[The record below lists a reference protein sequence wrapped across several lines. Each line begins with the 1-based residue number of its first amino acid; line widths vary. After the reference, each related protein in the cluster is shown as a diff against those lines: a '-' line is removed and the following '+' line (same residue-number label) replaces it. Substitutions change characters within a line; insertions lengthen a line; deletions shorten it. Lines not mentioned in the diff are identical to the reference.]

1 MAAGAGGRPRKPT
14 EQKIREGTARADRI
28 NPNEPSYGVSA
39 PEIPA
44 NVAANPEAAAHWH
57 ATVAEML
64 ETRTITRVNLSAL
77 ATKCMSWADMVR
89 LDLDP
94 ESSFADRV
102 KARICMRQSDSALG
116 ITPTTVGKVS
126 AAPAREPQSALARI
140 QARGHALRAVR

>member
-28 NPNEPSYGVSA
+28 NANEPTYPTSA
-39 PEIPA
+39 PDKPA
-44 NVAANPEAAAHWH
+44 NVAANPEASAHWD
-57 ATVAEML
+57 ATLAEML
-64 ETRTITRVNLSAL
+64 PTRTVSRVFLSAL

-116 ITPTTVGKVS
+116 VTPTTVGKVS
-126 AAPAREPQSALARI
+126 AAPPAAIKSTLA
-140 QARGHALRAVR
+140 QLQDMHHGLRAV